1 MSKSSKRKRLGA
13 VSCPGCGDQG
23 LQRIIY
29 GMPSED
35 FEFDKYIVG
44 GCVMADY
51 DIGCK
56 KCGWTGMRDEL
67 TAES

>member
-1 MSKSSKRKRLGA
+1 M
-13 VSCPGCGDQG
+13 
-23 LQRIIY
+23 QRIIY
-29 GMPSED
+29 GMPSDD

>member
-35 FEFDKYIVG
+35 FEFDRYIVG